1 MQHVSDR
8 LSYNPCA
15 FKIPAG
21 DIMPTLMQRGVVAL
35 LFGASTLSAQP
46 VIAQTAS
53 LTGPVPVAEQPASS
67 PPEYVRAGKL
77 LDVRSGKTLENQ
89 IIVIR
94 GQRIDRVGPAS
105 EQPIPAG
112 AKVVDLSQ
120 ATVLPGL
127 IDCHTHIMLAD
138 TDNSHYEEYLL
149 KDSYQYR
156 TILATL
162 NVKRDLDAGFTAM
175 RDVETEGAMYSDVD
189 VRNAINQGLI
199 PGPRLKVATRG
210 ISSTGGYELEG
221 YAPQVKV
228 PSGVQ
233 LVDGPYEARKAVREQ
248 FNYGAD
254 LIKMYGNDRYRFLPN
269 GRILS
274 VANFSFEEVQAIVD
288 EARLKGLKVACHAY
302 DGPGLHYCID
312 AGVASIE
319 HGIQLDDEAIRK
331 MVVKGTY
338 LVPTL
343 QVYCC
348 ALEKGDLAM
357 SGGKT
362 SRVAIHE
369 ASFKK
374 ALAAGVKIAFGTDA
388 GSFPH
393 GTQAIEFEWMTRYGM
408 SPLDAIRA
416 ATINAADLLG
426 WADDI
431 GALEPGK
438 YADLIAV
445 DGNPLSDIKELEHV
459 KFVMKGGEVVRND
472 YVK

>member
-1 MQHVSDR
+1 MTSFILR
-8 LSYNPCA
+8 LL
-15 FKIPAG
+15 I
-21 DIMPTLMQRGVVAL
+21 AL
-35 LFGASTLSAQP
+35 LVAAIAPGALPA
-46 VIAQTAS
+46 VAQTAS

-67 PPEYVRAGKL
+67 IEYVRAGRL
-77 LDVRSGKTLENQ
+77 LDVRSGKMLDDQ
-89 IIVIR
+89 IVVIR
-94 GQRIDRVGPAS
+94 GARIERIAPAR
-105 EQPIPAG
+105 EQQIPAG
-112 AKVVDLSQ
+112 AKTVDLSR

-162 NVKRDLDAGFTAM
+162 NVKRDLEAGFTAM

-269 GRILS
+269 GQIRS

-319 HGIQLDDEAIRK
+319 HGIQLDDDAIHK
-331 MVVKGTY
+331 MVAKGTY

-369 ASFKK
+369 VSFKK

-408 SPLDAIRA
+408 SPLDAIRS
-416 ATINAADLLG
+416 ATVNAADLLG
-426 WADDI
+426 WTDDI

>member
-1 MQHVSDR
+1 MTSFILR
-8 LSYNPCA
+8 IL
-15 FKIPAG
+15 IP
-21 DIMPTLMQRGVVAL
+21 LLVA
-35 LFGASTLSAQP
+35 AIAPSALP
-46 VIAQTAS
+46 VLAQTAS

-67 PPEYVRAGKL
+67 IEYVRAGKL
-77 LDVRSGKTLENQ
+77 LDVRSGKVLDNQ

-94 GQRIDRVGPAS
+94 GARIDRVAPARE
-105 EQPIPAG
+105 EQIPAG
-112 AKVVDLSQ
+112 AKVVDLSR

-162 NVKRDLDAGFTAM
+162 NVKRDLEAGFTAM

-254 LIKMYGNDRYRFLPN
+254 LIKMYGNDRYRFLPT
-269 GRILS
+269 GQIRS

-319 HGIQLDDEAIRK
+319 HGIQLDDDAIHK
-331 MVVKGTY
+331 MVAKGTY

-369 ASFKK
+369 VSFKK
-374 ALAAGVKIAFGTDA
+374 ALAAGVRIAFGTDA

-393 GTQAIEFEWMTRYGM
+393 GTQAVEFEWMTRYGM
-408 SPLDAIRA
+408 SPLDAIRS
-416 ATINAADLLG
+416 ATVNAADLLG
-426 WADDI
+426 WTDDI

-445 DGNPLSDIKELEHV
+445 DGNPLSDIKQLEHV
-459 KFVMKGGEVVRND
+459 QFVMKGGEVVRND

>member
-1 MQHVSDR
+1 MLR
-8 LSYNPCA
+8 FLNR
-15 FKIPAG
+15 I
-21 DIMPTLMQRGVVAL
+21 AL
-35 LFGASTLSAQP
+35 LFAIATHTP
-46 VIAQTAS
+46 TIAQTAS
-53 LTGPVPVAEQPASS
+53 LTGPTPVAQQPDSS
-67 PPEYVRAGKL
+67 VPEFVRAGKL
-77 LDVRSGKTLENQ
+77 LDVRSGKILENQ

-94 GQRIDRVGPAS
+94 GGRIDKMAPAAA
-105 EQPIPAG
+105 EPIPAG
-112 AKVVDLSQ
+112 AKLIDLSH

-162 NVKRDLDAGFTAM
+162 NVRRDLEAGFTAM

-199 PGPRLKVATRG
+199 PGPRLKVSTRG
-210 ISSTGGYELEG
+210 ISTTGGYELEG
-221 YAPQVKV
+221 YAPQVPV

-254 LIKMYGNDRYRFLPN
+254 WIKIYGNDRYRFLPN
-269 GRILS
+269 GKIVS
-274 VANFSFEEVQAIVD
+274 VANFSFEEIQAIVD
-288 EARLKGLKVACHAY
+288 EARLKGIKVACHAY

-319 HGIQLDDEAIRK
+319 HGIQLDDDAIKK
-331 MVVKGTY
+331 MVARGTY

-348 ALEKGDLAM
+348 ALEKSDLAM

-362 SRVAIHE
+362 SRVAIHKV
-369 ASFKK
+369 SFEK

-408 SPLDAIRA
+408 SSLAAIQS
-416 ATINAADLLG
+416 ATVNAADLLG
-426 WADDI
+426 WSDDI
-431 GALEPGK
+431 GSIEPGK

-445 DGNPLSDIKELEHV
+445 DNNPLNDIKQLEQV

-472 YVK
+472 YAK

>member
-1 MQHVSDR
+1 MSSR
-8 LSYNPCA
+8 LAKLLSLVPTILLTCA
-15 FKIPAG
+15 P
-21 DIMPTLMQRGVVAL
+21 
-35 LFGASTLSAQP
+35 SAQP
-46 VIAQTAS
+46 QNAS
-53 LTGPVPVAEQPASS
+53 LTGPVPAAEKAASAA
-67 PPEYVRAGKL
+67 PEYVRAGKL
-77 LDVRSGKTLENQ
+77 LDVRSGKILDNQ
-89 IIVIR
+89 ILIIR
-94 GQRIDRVGPAS
+94 GARIDRIAPATESIPAS
-105 EQPIPAG
+105 
-112 AKVVDLSQ
+112 AKVVDLSH

-138 TDNSHYEEYLL
+138 TDNSHYEDFLL

-162 NVKRDLDAGFTAM
+162 NVKRDLEAGFTAM

-210 ISSTGGYELEG
+210 LSSTGGYELEG
-221 YAPQVKV
+221 YSPQVKV

-254 LIKMYGNDRYRFLPN
+254 LIKMYGNDRYRFLPD
-269 GRILS
+269 GQIKS

-288 EARLKGLKVACHAY
+288 EARLKGIKVACHAY

-319 HGIQLDDEAIRK
+319 HGIQLDDDAIRK
-331 MVVKGTY
+331 MVANGTY

-357 SGGKT
+357 TGGKT
-362 SRVAIHE
+362 SRLAIHE
-369 ASFKK
+369 VSFKK

-408 SPLDAIRA
+408 SPLDAIRS

-426 WADDI
+426 WSDDV
-431 GALEPGK
+431 GSLDPGK

-445 DGNPLSDIKELEHV
+445 DSNPLQDIKQLEHV

-472 YVK
+472 YAK

>member
-1 MQHVSDR
+1 
-8 LSYNPCA
+8 
-15 FKIPAG
+15 
-21 DIMPTLMQRGVVAL
+21 
-35 LFGASTLSAQP
+35 
-46 VIAQTAS
+46 
-53 LTGPVPVAEQPASS
+53 
-67 PPEYVRAGKL
+67 
-77 LDVRSGKTLENQ
+77 
-89 IIVIR
+89 
-94 GQRIDRVGPAS
+94 
-105 EQPIPAG
+105 
-112 AKVVDLSQ
+112 
-120 ATVLPGL
+120 
-127 IDCHTHIMLAD
+127 
-138 TDNSHYEEYLL
+138 
-149 KDSYQYR
+149 
-156 TILATL
+156 
-162 NVKRDLDAGFTAM
+162 
-175 RDVETEGAMYSDVD
+175 
-189 VRNAINQGLI
+189 
-199 PGPRLKVATRG
+199 
-210 ISSTGGYELEG
+210 
-221 YAPQVKV
+221 VKV

-269 GRILS
+269 GKIVS

-319 HGIQLDDEAIRK
+319 HGIQLDDEALHK

-348 ALEKGDLAM
+348 ALEKGDLTM

-374 ALAAGVKIAFGTDA
+374 ALGAGVKIAFGTDA

-445 DGNPLSDIKELEHV
+445 DGNVLIDIKQLEHV

-472 YVK
+472 YAK

>member
-1 MQHVSDR
+1 MTSFTLR
-8 LSYNPCA
+8 IL
-15 FKIPAG
+15 IP
-21 DIMPTLMQRGVVAL
+21 LLVA
-35 LFGASTLSAQP
+35 AIAPSALP
-46 VIAQTAS
+46 ALAQTAS

-67 PPEYVRAGKL
+67 IEYVRAGKL
-77 LDVRSGKTLENQ
+77 LDVRSGKVLDDQ

-94 GQRIDRVGPAS
+94 GARVDRVAPAR
-105 EQPIPAG
+105 EQQIPAG

-162 NVKRDLDAGFTAM
+162 NVKRDLEAGFTAM

-269 GRILS
+269 GQIRS

-319 HGIQLDDEAIRK
+319 HGIQLDEDAIHK
-331 MVVKGTY
+331 MVAKGTY

-369 ASFKK
+369 VSFKK

-393 GTQAIEFEWMTRYGM
+393 GTQAVEFEWMTRYGM
-408 SPLDAIRA
+408 SPLDAIRS
-416 ATINAADLLG
+416 ATVNAADLLG
-426 WADDI
+426 WTDDI
-431 GALEPGK
+431 GTLEPGK

-445 DGNPLSDIKELEHV
+445 DGNPLSDIKQLEHV

>member
-1 MQHVSDR
+1 MPGVIH
-8 LSYNPCA
+8 
-15 FKIPAG
+15 KIHAHLLLAG
-21 DIMPTLMQRGVVAL
+21 IALVAAPTAV
-35 LFGASTLSAQP
+35 
-46 VIAQTAS
+46 AQTAS
-53 LTGPVPVAEQPASS
+53 LTGPTPVAQQPA
-67 PPEYVRAGKL
+67 PTVEYVRAGKL
-77 LDVRSGKTLENQ
+77 LDVRSGKMLADQ
-89 IIVIR
+89 VVVIR
-94 GQRIDRVGPAS
+94 GGRIERVAAAGAGS
-105 EQPIPAG
+105 IPAG
-112 AKVVDLSQ
+112 AKVVDLSR

-149 KDSYQYR
+149 KDSYQFR

-162 NVKRDLDAGFTAM
+162 NVKRDLEAGFTAM

-210 ISSTGGYELEG
+210 ISTTGGYALEG
-221 YAPQVKV
+221 YAPQVTV
-228 PSGVQ
+228 PMGVQ
-233 LVDGPYEARKAVREQ
+233 IVDGPYEARKAVREQ

-254 LIKMYGNDRYRFLPN
+254 LIKIYGTDRYNFLPN
-269 GRILS
+269 GKEVS
-274 VANFSFEEVQAIVD
+274 VANFSLEEVQAIVD
-288 EARLKGLKVACHAY
+288 EARLKGIKVACHAY

-319 HGIQLDDEAIRK
+319 HGIQLDDDAIRK
-331 MVVKGTY
+331 MVARGTY

-348 ALEKGDLAM
+348 ALERADLAM

-362 SRVAIHE
+362 SRLAIHKR
-369 ASFKK
+369 SFEK
-374 ALAAGVKIAFGTDA
+374 ALAAGVKIAFGSDA
-388 GSFPH
+388 GSFAH
-393 GTQAIEFEWMTRYGM
+393 GTQAIEFAWMTRYGM
-408 SPLDAIRA
+408 APLDAIRA

-431 GALEPGK
+431 GAVEPGK

-445 DGNPLSDIKELEHV
+445 DGDVLKDITQLEHV
-459 KFVMKGGEVVRND
+459 KFVMKGGEVVRDD
-472 YVK
+472 YAK

>member
-1 MQHVSDR
+1 M
-8 LSYNPCA
+8 
-15 FKIPAG
+15 
-21 DIMPTLMQRGVVAL
+21 
-35 LFGASTLSAQP
+35 
-46 VIAQTAS
+46 VI
-53 LTGPVPVAEQPASS
+53 
-67 PPEYVRAGKL
+67 
-77 LDVRSGKTLENQ
+77 SG
-89 IIVIR
+89 
-94 GQRIDRVGPAS
+94 GRIDRVVPAS
-105 EQPIPAG
+105 QQQIPPD
-112 AKVVDLSQ
+112 AKVVDLSH

-162 NVKRDLDAGFTAM
+162 NVKRDLEAGFTAM

-221 YAPQVKV
+221 YAPQVTV

-254 LIKMYGNDRYRFLPN
+254 LIKMYGNDRYRFLPD
-269 GRILS
+269 GKISS

-288 EARLKGLKVACHAY
+288 EARLKGIKVACHAY

-331 MVVKGTY
+331 MVAKGTY

-343 QVYCC
+343 HVYCC

-362 SRVAIHE
+362 SRLAIHK
-369 ASFKK
+369 ASFQK

-408 SPLDAIRA
+408 SPLQAIRS

-426 WADDI
+426 WADDL
-431 GALEPGK
+431 GAIEPGK

-445 DGNPLSDIKELEHV
+445 DGNVLNDIKQLEHV

-472 YVK
+472 GAK

>member
-1 MQHVSDR
+1 MPRAIKRILVVL
-8 LSYNPCA
+8 LSGGIALATCA
-15 FKIPAG
+15 
-21 DIMPTLMQRGVVAL
+21 LGVV
-35 LFGASTLSAQP
+35 
-46 VIAQTAS
+46 AQTAS
-53 LTGPVPVAEQPASS
+53 LTGPTPIAQHPDSS
-67 PPEYVRAGKL
+67 APEYVRAGKL
-77 LDVRSGKTLENQ
+77 LDVRSGKMLDDQ
-89 IIVIR
+89 VIVIR
-94 GQRIDRVGPAS
+94 GGRIDRVAPAS
-105 EQPIPAG
+105 KEQIPAG

-138 TDNSHYEEYLL
+138 SDNSHYEDFLL

-162 NVKRDLDAGFTAM
+162 NVKRDLEAGFTAM

-221 YAPQVKV
+221 YAPQVPV
-228 PSGVQ
+228 PTGVQ
-233 LVDGPYEARKAVREQ
+233 MADGPYEARKAVREQ

-254 LIKMYGNDRYRFLPN
+254 LIKIYGTDRYSFLPN
-269 GRILS
+269 GKIVS

-288 EARLKGLKVACHAY
+288 EARLKGIKVACHAY

-319 HGIQLDDEAIRK
+319 HGIELDDQAIRT
-331 MVVKGTY
+331 MVAKGTY

-357 SGGKT
+357 TGGKT
-362 SRVAIHE
+362 SRLAIHKT
-369 ASFKK
+369 SFEK

-408 SPLDAIRA
+408 SPLQAIRA
-416 ATINAADLLG
+416 ATVNAADLMG
-426 WADDI
+426 WADDV
-431 GALEPGK
+431 GAIEAGK
-438 YADLIAV
+438 YADMIAV
-445 DGNPLSDIKELEHV
+445 DGNVLNDIKQLEHV

-472 YVK
+472 YAK